1 MNRTHLSTVAAAG
14 TPNASGWVGG
24 WGRSAR
30 GRHRARRGPSLHRTP
45 FKPLQYMAPE
55 MFEGGPLTPAVDQWA
70 FGALLYEMAAGEAP
84 WAGLATPMQAGE
96 GWMGWV
102 G

>member
-1 MNRTHLSTVAAAG
+1 
-14 TPNASGWVGG
+14 
-24 WGRSAR
+24 
-30 GRHRARRGPSLHRTP
+30 
-45 FKPLQYMAPE
+45 MAPE

>member
-1 MNRTHLSTVAAAG
+1 
-14 TPNASGWVGG
+14 
-24 WGRSAR
+24 
-30 GRHRARRGPSLHRTP
+30 
-45 FKPLQYMAPE
+45 MAPE

-102 G
+102 GWVGGDVEGVRVEVVGGPRGGRVSEAGHGRAPCPARPRWPWAR